1 MLAQRVGVEGDRTMK
16 RIVLALVLL
25 LGFGA
30 GGIANAAQ
38 VEITYNL
45 QTTYTLVGIG
55 ELGPS
60 SSGSMTVEYPVTANT
75 PLVSSTTGPGGTFS
89 GVVIPH
95 GPIHISLLTLPPI
108 FVNVSIGG
116 DIIMGTLNPTA
127 TGINSI
133 FGSLMSTGAL
143 TFGPFN
149 IWDLGSLHCT
159 GATCTALGFTMQS
172 VPQMFTIG
180 SAGLILSFPNVGT
193 TMSGV
198 LNTMFSG
205 SATIGSLFGYNVSA
219 ATSGQEI
226 GRHLTPEPSTGL
238 MLGLGLGGLGL
249 LGARARRVRR

>member
-1 MLAQRVGVEGDRTMK
+1 MK
-16 RIVLALVLL
+16 RIALALVIL

-30 GGIANAAQ
+30 GAANAATM
-38 VEITYNL
+38 EITYEL
-45 QTTYTLVGIG
+45 TTVYTLVGVG

-60 SSGSMTVEYPVTANT
+60 SGGSMTVAYPAQPQGSPTTSA
-75 PLVSSTTGPGGTFS
+75 TTGPGGFPT
-89 GVVIPH
+89 VKLPH

-108 FVNVSIGG
+108 VVNVSILG

-149 IWDLGSLHCT
+149 IWDAGSLHCV
-159 GATCTALGFTMQS
+159 GATCTALGFSMQS

-180 SAGLILSFPNVGT
+180 SAGLILSFPGVGT
-193 TMSGV
+193 LGSGI

-219 ATSGQEI
+219 ATTGQEV
-226 GRHLTPEPSTGL
+226 GRHFTPEPSTAL

-249 LGARARRVRR
+249 LGATLRARR